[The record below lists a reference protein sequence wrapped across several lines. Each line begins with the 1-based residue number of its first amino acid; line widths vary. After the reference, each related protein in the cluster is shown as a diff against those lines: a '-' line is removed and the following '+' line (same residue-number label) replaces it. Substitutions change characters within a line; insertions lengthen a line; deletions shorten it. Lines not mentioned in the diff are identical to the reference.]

1 MINTSRLLRRHI
13 FSIMVFG
20 LALNRAP
27 DAAPEAVIGN
37 VLEGIEAFV
46 GGADQS
52 DDITMLCLR
61 YNGLQ
66 KE

>member
-37 VLEGIEAFV
+37 VLEGT
-46 GGADQS
+46 S
-52 DDITMLCLR
+52 KNLTMPQTLLR
-61 YNGLQ
+61 KTL
-66 KE
+66 